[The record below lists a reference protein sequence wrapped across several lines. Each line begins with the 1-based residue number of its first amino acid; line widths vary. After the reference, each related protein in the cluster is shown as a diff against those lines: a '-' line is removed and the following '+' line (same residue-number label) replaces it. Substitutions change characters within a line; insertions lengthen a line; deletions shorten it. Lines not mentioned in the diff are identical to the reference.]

1 MNYGALLTNKQI
13 NKNQSEIRIKI
24 YDSFQKH
31 GLDLAVPSLD

>member
-1 MNYGALLTNKQI
+1 MSYGHYKQNEYLKI
-13 NKNQSEIRIKI
+13 QSEIRIKS